1 MSDTQSDPIRSDVI
15 VLFWAGGGGG
25 GWAGAQ
31 QKVGTIAE
39 PSSESRLEFISS
51 SLTLQFTRSQTE
63 RGATQQTTL
72 QRRFHEEGGEKSQN
86 QATKSSFCQ
95 RKERFYPITLMTN
108 LLERPTAERK

>member
-1 MSDTQSDPIRSDVI
+1 MFDTQSDPIRSDVI

-31 QKVGTIAE
+31 QKVGTITE
-39 PSSESRLEFISS
+39 PSGESRLEFISS

-72 QRRFHEEGGEKSQN
+72 QR
-86 QATKSSFCQ
+86 
-95 RKERFYPITLMTN
+95 
-108 LLERPTAERK
+108 

>member
-1 MSDTQSDPIRSDVI
+1 MFDTQSDPIRSDVI
-15 VLFWAGGGGG
+15 VLFWGGG

-31 QKVGTIAE
+31 QKVGTITE

-72 QRRFHEEGGEKSQN
+72 QRRFHEEGGEKKPELGHQIILLTAKGEILSN
-86 QATKSSFCQ
+86 NADDKSAGETDC
-95 RKERFYPITLMTN
+95 RT
-108 LLERPTAERK
+108 